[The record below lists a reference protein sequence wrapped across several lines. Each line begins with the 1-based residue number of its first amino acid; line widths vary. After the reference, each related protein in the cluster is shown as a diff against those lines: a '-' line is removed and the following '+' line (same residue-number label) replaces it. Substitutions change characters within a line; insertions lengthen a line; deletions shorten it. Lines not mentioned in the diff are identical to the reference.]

1 MQPVGSPAL
10 YSDPYPDPGLELLPA
25 GRMTARLGCDRLV
38 TRLPAI
44 NPGPG
49 DPAWIAV
56 EAREINVIPL
66 ERPVFERTMPK
77 PPEPARDRV
86 LSFVPDSTL
95 GELLQKP
102 GTSLAWYH
110 AQLRKRARAKAAGQI
125 FRLPA
130 LRPTLENMRLFLASL
145 LAGDQFAEPLTAS
158 ERRALERVDR
168 EAERLLADRVP
179 YRRTVLLSFVFG
191 ALYELLVQTRIL
203 RPENGPLCP
212 LSDLLSFC
220 FAGCDESGNSRKLRA
235 DAIDPELVVS
245 CFWGGLNP
253 GGPDETCCLLDGEFF
268 VSQNLCPLLDNEELL
283 LYPSWQPLDLLDFCR
298 FGHLPV
304 YPIGLITDYAANADG
319 LLHTPLQFMVHDLAH
334 VLQGETFRHL
344 RGVHPLEK
352 PDNRCAFRQLVLDN
366 LPAPLAPWHLHRA
379 LVLLVFELLHEA
391 SVVKSMRA
399 LDEKGFVRLMLVQ
412 ARARRE
418 HWYHYSASYQGI
430 TDRQGAAAALWIH
443 RLFGHW
449 QASDLRLSGRQLD
462 AFARQFVAQEL
473 TQLQWHLEYVEQH
486 RASLRELFFAEAEEM
501 FPPPARADDANRRL
515 VCPGALFLNP
525 FADSFFHWKPPHN
538 DGCIDH
544 CDVLYFDRLHQGGG
558 AALLERATGSSL
570 LYRKP
575 L

>member
-1 MQPVGSPAL
+1 
-10 YSDPYPDPGLELLPA
+10 
-25 GRMTARLGCDRLV
+25 MTAQPACGRLV

-44 NPGPG
+44 NPGPD
-49 DPAWIAV
+49 DPAWVAV
-56 EAREINVIPL
+56 EAREINILPL
-66 ERPVFERTMPK
+66 ERPAFESAMPK
-77 PPEPARDRV
+77 PPEPAHDRV
-86 LSFVPDSTL
+86 LSLVPDSTL

-102 GTSLAWYH
+102 GASLGWYQT
-110 AQLRKRARAKAAGQI
+110 QLRRRARVKAAGGV
-125 FRLPA
+125 FCLPA
-130 LRPTLENMRLFLASL
+130 LRPTLENMRFFLGYL
-145 LAGDQFAEPLTAS
+145 LAGDQFDKPVTAS

-168 EAERLLADRVP
+168 EAEQLLADRVP
-179 YRRTVLLSFVFG
+179 YKRTVLLSFVFG

-203 RPENGPLCP
+203 RPEKNPLCP
-212 LSDLLSFC
+212 LSDILSFC
-220 FAGCDESGNSRKLRA
+220 FACCDEGGNSRKLRA

-253 GGPDETCCLLDGEFF
+253 GGPDETSRLLDGEFF
-268 VSQNLCPLLDNEELL
+268 VSQNLCPLLDNEQLL

-334 VLQGETFRHL
+334 VLQGETFLHL
-344 RGVHPLEK
+344 RGMHPLEK
-352 PDNRCAFRQLVLDN
+352 PDNRCAFRQLVLDSQ
-366 LPAPLAPWHLHRA
+366 PAPLVPWRLEQA
-379 LVLLVFELLHEA
+379 LVLLVFELLHED
-391 SVVKSMRA
+391 SVTRSMRA
-399 LDEKGFVRLMLVQ
+399 LDEKSFVRLMLAQ

-418 HWYHYSASYQGI
+418 HWYHYSARYQGI
-430 TDRQGAAAALWIH
+430 TDTQGAAAALWIH
-443 RLFGHW
+443 RLFAYW
-449 QASDLRLSGRQLD
+449 QASGRRLSGRQLD
-462 AFARQFVAQEL
+462 GFARQFVAREL
-473 TQLQWHLEYVEQH
+473 AQLQWHLAYVEQH
-486 RASLRELFFAEAEEM
+486 RASLRDLFLAEAEEM

-544 CDVLYFDRLHQGGG
+544 CDVLYFDRLHQAGG
-558 AALLERATGSSL
+558 AGLLERATGSRL